1 MNWEDC
7 WVQKDT
13 HTAAGTGLF
22 ARQQIRRGQPV
33 FRACPEARVNMYVLH
48 LVNHSCIPNLFAL
61 QGPDLGTGLLD
72 CRFYALRDIAAGE
85 ELTRCYDDGVLLEP
99 CVEARRARMADA
111 WGFECLCPRCVGQWL
126 YPCWDCPA
134 DWRGV
139 DYALPDDELCAY
151 MNGLV
156 RAFRD
161 QHMKPRA
168 LEKTRIMS
176 QRTLFS
182 LQCFRDQVKFT
193 ARKLKKRTS
202 SVRYKFKIGG
212 KTLHDY
218 AWSQNYKKMLKN

>member
-13 HTAAGTGLF
+13 HTTTGTGLF
-22 ARQQIRRGQPV
+22 ARQQIRRGQPI
-33 FRACPEARVNMYVLH
+33 FRTCPEAAVNLYVLQ
-48 LVNHSCIPNLFAL
+48 LVNHSCIPNMFAL
-61 QGPDLGTGLLD
+61 QGLDAGTGLLD

-85 ELTRCYDDGVLLEP
+85 ELTRCYDDRMLLEES
-99 CVEARRARMADA
+99 VAARRAWLADM
-111 WGFECLCPRCVGQWL
+111 WDFECLCPKCVGQWV
-126 YPCWDCPA
+126 YPFWDCPQ
-134 DWRGV
+134 DWKI
-139 DYALPDDELCAY
+139 DYALPDEVLSEY

-161 QHMKPRA
+161 EYMKPCVM
-168 LEKTRIMS
+168 EKTRIMS

-193 ARKLKKRTS
+193 ARKLKKRTLS
-202 SVRYKFKIGG
+202 TRYKFKIGG

-218 AWSQNYKKMLKN
+218 AWSQNYKKLLKN